1 MQGVTR
7 KQVNAAKAQ
16 QDVSNRPPPGGGGAA
31 NNLQACLCRAGS
43 PPLVITRPVPTRQVE
58 LQQDG
63 RLVARAATHK
73 SEAARISTAHKDRA
87 RMAAGPDTVSR
98 QSSGKGREDAG
109 CSQQTS
115 APTVSS
121 RDTGQGS
128 KDNKENVSEGS
139 SSTIV
144 HVMRNGDAML
154 LMATDSMV
162 CVK

>member
-1 MQGVTR
+1 
-7 KQVNAAKAQ
+7 
-16 QDVSNRPPPGGGGAA
+16 
-31 NNLQACLCRAGS
+31 
-43 PPLVITRPVPTRQVE
+43 
-58 LQQDG
+58 
-63 RLVARAATHK
+63 
-73 SEAARISTAHKDRA
+73 
-87 RMAAGPDTVSR
+87 
-98 QSSGKGREDAG
+98 
-109 CSQQTS
+109 
-115 APTVSS
+115 VSS